1 MSDLRKFIILT
12 SALFLVTFTI
22 FAQEKNKKKTDVY
35 VTGGLEVIFSGNTG
49 LKIDGQE
56 LNSGVMRFAPVFN
69 WQTVINADLSPHFG
83 LFTGLSI
90 RNVGMIFDVPEAYRD
105 PSLDGPVR
113 KKVRSYN
120 LGIPVG
126 FKVGN
131 LHGMF
136 LYAGYEFELPFQYKE
151 KTFVSERKQDKFS
164 VWFTDRVNYQHSLM
178 LGIQFPYGT
187 NLKFK
192 YYLNDYFNSSWGSSQ
207 SGMVGTVDPN
217 NPGSKM
223 SYNQMTGNV
232 FYVSLNFS
240 LFRNT
245 KFYYSEYEKKHTFP
259 ES

>member
-1 MSDLRKFIILT
+1 MHDLRKIIILT
-12 SALFLVTFTI
+12 STLILVAFTTY
-22 FAQEKNKKKTDVY
+22 AQDQKSKKKTDVY

-69 WQTVINADLSPHFG
+69 WQTVVNADFSSKFG
-83 LFTGLSI
+83 LYTGFSI
-90 RNVGMIFDVPEAYRD
+90 RNVGMIFDVPEAYKD
-105 PSLDGPVR
+105 PNLDGPVR

-120 LGIPVG
+120 LGIPIG
-126 FKVGN
+126 FKFGN

-136 LYAGYEFELPFQYKE
+136 IYAGYEFELPFQYKE

-178 LGIQFPYGT
+178 FGVQFPYGT

-192 YYLNDYFNSSWGSSQ
+192 YYLNDYFNSSWGSDQSQ
-207 SGMVGTVDPN
+207 MVGTTLN
-217 NPGSKM
+217 
-223 SYNQMTGNV
+223 YNQISGNV

-259 ES
+259 QS